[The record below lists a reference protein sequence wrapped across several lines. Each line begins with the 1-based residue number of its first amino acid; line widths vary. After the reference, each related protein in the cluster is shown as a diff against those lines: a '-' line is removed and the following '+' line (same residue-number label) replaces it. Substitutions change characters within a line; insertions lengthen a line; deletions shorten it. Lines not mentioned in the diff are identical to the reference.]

1 MTHLTQSFVI
11 ADPRTFDGDPYEVAD
26 RAVAQ
31 LHGLLALIEQASGP
45 ALLMVRNAELERQ
58 LAAGDDPS
66 VKAFEDSTQGRRW
79 QEFRDAVAELRKE
92 AMILRRAASFNPKS
106 AAR

>member
-11 ADPRTFDGDPYEVAD
+11 ADPRTFDGDPYEVAE

-31 LHGLLALIEQASGP
+31 LQGLLTLVEQATGP
-45 ALLMVRNAELERQ
+45 TLLMVRNAELERQ
-58 LAAGDDPS
+58 LAGGDDPS

-79 QEFRDAVAELRKE
+79 VEFRESVQTARNDLN
-92 AMILRRAASFNPKS
+92 ILRRVASFNPKAS
-106 AAR
+106 GR